1 MKLVYSILLSKEIN
15 KDEFVSFVKD
25 TELLFVPR
33 LSTRV
38 SLIEYAEKMYQ
49 YATLF
54 IVRDM
59 DDAGK
64 LIACNAVYVNVAPLD
79 SFATFLVVKEKYAN
93 YGIGAKLI
101 IKAVRYSKELGSSG
115 YSLKMRASNKVMYDI
130 YLRLG
135 FIKVSEGKYPNSE
148 EYEYGLRIS
157 F

>member
-1 MKLVYSILLSKEIN
+1 
-15 KDEFVSFVKD
+15 
-25 TELLFVPR
+25 
-33 LSTRV
+33 
-38 SLIEYAEKMYQ
+38 
-49 YATLF
+49 
-54 IVRDM
+54 M

-115 YSLKMRASNKVMYDI
+115 YSLKMRASNKVMYDF

-135 FIKVSEGKYPNSE
+135 FIKVSEGKYPNSD

>member
-64 LIACNAVYVNVAPLD
+64 LIACNAVLCKC
-79 SFATFLVVKEKYAN
+79 SS
-93 YGIGAKLI
+93 
-101 IKAVRYSKELGSSG
+101 VRFFCNIFSCK
-115 YSLKMRASNKVMYDI
+115 
-130 YLRLG
+130 
-135 FIKVSEGKYPNSE
+135 GK
-148 EYEYGLRIS
+148 IC
-157 F
+157 

>member
-1 MKLVYSILLSKEIN
+1 MKFVYSILPPKDIN
-15 KDEFVSFVKD
+15 KDEFVRFVKD

-38 SLIEYAEKMYQ
+38 SLMEYTEKMYQ
-49 YATLF
+49 HATLF
-54 IVRDM
+54 VVREM

-64 LIACNAVYVNVAPLD
+64 LIACNAVYVNAAPLD

-101 IKAVRYSKELGSSG
+101 IKAVRYCKELGSFG
-115 YSLKMRASNKVMYDI
+115 YSLKIRASNKIMYDF

-135 FIKVSEGKYPNSE
+135 FIKVSEGKYPHSDE
-148 EYEYGLRIS
+148 DEYGLRIS

>member
-93 YGIGAKLI
+93 YGIGL
-101 IKAVRYSKELGSSG
+101 S
-115 YSLKMRASNKVMYDI
+115 
-130 YLRLG
+130 
-135 FIKVSEGKYPNSE
+135 
-148 EYEYGLRIS
+148 
-157 F
+157 

>member
-59 DDAGK
+59 
-64 LIACNAVYVNVAPLD
+64 VWMMQVN
-79 SFATFLVVKEKYAN
+79 
-93 YGIGAKLI
+93 
-101 IKAVRYSKELGSSG
+101 
-115 YSLKMRASNKVMYDI
+115 
-130 YLRLG
+130 
-135 FIKVSEGKYPNSE
+135 
-148 EYEYGLRIS
+148 
-157 F
+157 